1 MIFVPVRTS
10 TLKPDVHLSFEVYV
24 KIQDRYVLYIRKGD
38 DLRSQRLDNL
48 KKQKVRQLFIPAE
61 QEIEYQNFLDG
72 FLLDAANNVMM
83 SANQKSEVINGYAT
97 QATEEIYKDPS
108 SKKSFTKAQKT
119 AKGIIDIVAKNEDV
133 LKHLVK
139 ANVSSDGTDNR
150 SEILIRHSVNVSTIA
165 ARFGE
170 TLKLP
175 AKDLENFCIC
185 GLFHDIGITKL
196 APRALELLFTPDK
209 EFTNDDWVLYKKH
222 PEAASSILQD
232 KEFVSKDILMYIQ
245 HHEEKKSGTGFPS
258 GTKKITPT
266 EEIFNL
272 CCYYSR
278 QVMCLKVPPGT
289 VLKNLMIDE
298 VGNFELDLLQKFKAF
313 LTKEGLT

>member
-10 TLKPDVHLSFEVYV
+10 TLKPDVHLTFEVYV

-38 DLRSQRLDNL
+38 DLRLQRLENL
-48 KKQKVRQLFIPAE
+48 KKQKVRQIFIPAE
-61 QEIEYQNFLDG
+61 QETDYQNFLDG
-72 FLLDAANNVMM
+72 FLIDAANNVMM
-83 SANQKSEVINGYAT
+83 SASQKSEVINGYAT
-97 QATEEIYKDPS
+97 QATEEIYKDPT
-108 SKKSFTKAQKT
+108 SKKSFNKAQKT

-139 ANVSSDGTDNR
+139 ANVADG
-150 SEILIRHSVNVSTIA
+150 SENKSELLIRHSVNVATIA

-175 AKDLENFCIC
+175 QKDLENFGIC
-185 GLFHDIGITKL
+185 GIFHDLGLTKL
-196 APRALELLFTPDK
+196 PPRALELLYIPDI
-209 EFTNDDWVLYKKH
+209 EFTADDTAIYKKH
-222 PEAASSILQD
+222 PEAASSLLQD
-232 KEFVSKDILMYIQ
+232 KDFVSKEVLQYIK
-245 HHEEKKSGTGFPS
+245 HHEEKKSGNGFPQ
-258 GTKKITPT
+258 GLKKLTPT

-272 CCYYSR
+272 CCLYSR
-278 QVMCLKVPPGT
+278 QVMCLKIPPST

-313 LTKEGLT
+313 LVKEGLI

>member
-10 TLKPDVHLSFEVYV
+10 TLKPDVQLTFEVYV

-38 DLRSQRLDNL
+38 DLRAQRLDNL

-61 QEIEYQNFLDG
+61 QENDYQNFLDG

-83 SANQKSEVINGYAT
+83 SSSQKSEVINGYAT

-119 AKGIIDIVAKNEDV
+119 AKGIIDVVAKNQDV
-133 LKHLVK
+133 LKHLIK
-139 ANVSSDGTDNR
+139 ANVTDGSENR
-150 SEILIRHSVNVSTIA
+150 SEILIRHSVNVSSIA

-170 TLKLP
+170 TLKLSE
-175 AKDLENFCIC
+175 KDLENFCIC
-185 GLFHDIGITKL
+185 GLFHDVGITKL
-196 APRALELLFTPDK
+196 APRALELLFLPDK
-209 EFTNDDWVLYKKH
+209 DFSAEDWILYKKH
-222 PEAASSILQD
+222 PEAATSLLQD
-232 KEFVSKDILMYIQ
+232 KDFISKEILMYIQ
-245 HHEEKKSGTGFPS
+245 HHEEKKSGTGFPA
-258 GTKKITPT
+258 GIKKLTPT

-278 QVMCLKVPPGT
+278 QVMCLKIPPGT
-289 VLKNLMIDE
+289 VLKNIMIDE
-298 VGNFELDLLQKFKAF
+298 IGNFELDLLQKFKAF
-313 LTKEGLT
+313 LTKEGLI

>member
-10 TLKPDVHLSFEVYV
+10 TLKADVQLTFEVYV

-38 DLRSQRLDNL
+38 DLRVQRLDNL
-48 KKQKVRQLFIPAE
+48 KKQKVRQMFIPAE
-61 QEIEYQNFLDG
+61 QEVDYQSFLDG

-108 SKKSFTKAQKT
+108 SKKSFNKAQKT

-139 ANVSSDGTDNR
+139 ANVSDTNDNKP
-150 SEILIRHSVNVSTIA
+150 EMLIRHSVNVATIA

-170 TLKLP
+170 TLKIP
-175 AKDLENFCIC
+175 QKELENFGIC
-185 GLFHDIGITKL
+185 GIFHDLGLTKL
-196 APRALELLFTPDK
+196 PPRALDLLFIPDSD
-209 EFTNDDWVLYKKH
+209 FSSDDLALYKKH
-222 PEAASSILQD
+222 PEAASSLLQD
-232 KEFVSKDILMYIQ
+232 KDFVSKEILQYIK
-245 HHEEKKSGTGFPS
+245 HHEEKKSGSGFPQ
-258 GTKKITPT
+258 GLKKLTPT

-272 CCYYSR
+272 CCQYSR
-278 QVMCLKVPPGT
+278 QVMCLKIPPSS

-298 VGNFELDLLQKFKAF
+298 VGNFELELLQKFKAF
-313 LTKEGLT
+313 LVKEGLV